1 LSDALVPNSSGSGRP
16 GAAGLELAC
25 DSHLHIYDPRFPA
38 SGPAKRSATRATAA
52 DYRLL
57 QRRLGTVRAV
67 VVTPAVYATDNRVTL
82 DAIAQLGANAC
93 GVAVVHPEAS
103 DAELERLSRGGI
115 RGLRFTVFDPETA
128 VTRVEMIAPLSRRA
142 AERGWH
148 VQIHMRADQI
158 VENAGLLRRLP
169 SQIVF
174 DHMGRLPQPG
184 GERHA
189 AFGIVRGL
197 LDGGRAWVKLSGAY
211 LDSRIGPPTY
221 ADATAVARAYVNAA
235 PERLLW
241 GSDWPH
247 PSERTKPDDALLFD
261 LLAEWTSDEATR
273 KKILVDNPA
282 ELYGFSA
289 TP

>member
-1 LSDALVPNSSGSGRP
+1 VLVPNSSGTARP
-16 GAAGLELAC
+16 RLAGLELAC
-25 DSHLHIYDPRFPA
+25 DSHLHIYDPRFP
-38 SGPAKRSATRATAA
+38 STGPAKRSAVDATAS

-57 QRRLGTVRAV
+57 QRRLGTARAV

-82 DAIAQLGANAC
+82 DAIRQLGTNAR
-93 GVAVVHPEAS
+93 GVAVVHPQVG
-103 DAELERLSRGGI
+103 DAELGRLSSAGI

-128 VTRVEMIAPLSRRA
+128 VTRIDMIGPLSRRA

-158 VENAGLLRRLP
+158 VENAALLQRLP

-174 DHMGRLPQPG
+174 DHMGRLPQPQG
-184 GERHA
+184 TGHE
-189 AFGIVRGL
+189 AFRIIRGL
-197 LDGGRAWVKLSGAY
+197 LDAGRAWVKLSGAY
-211 LDSRIGPPTY
+211 LDSRAGPPAY
-221 ADATAVARAYVNAA
+221 ADATAVAKAYVRAA

-247 PSERTKPDDALLFD
+247 PSETTKPDDALLFD
-261 LLAEWTSDEATR
+261 LLGEWAPEESVR
-273 KKILVDNPA
+273 RRILVDNPA

-289 TP
+289 RP